1 MVGGG
6 AIAER
11 KVASLLQAGAAVK
24 VVSPAVT
31 PRLAA
36 YAAAGR
42 IGLVRRR
49 YRTGDLRGAF
59 LAIAATADDRVNEKV
74 SCDAP
79 GLINVVD
86 NPELANF
93 IVPAVVSRGPLLI
106 AVSTSGASPA
116 LARTIRKELERL
128 YGAAFGRYLTFMAA
142 LRRRALRELRE
153 KGTRERVLKAAA
165 SAEMLGLLRQQ
176 GVRAAKERALA
187 LAAAAAA
194 KRPRGKGSAGA

>member
-153 KGTRERVLKAAA
+153 KGARERVLKAAA

-187 LAAAAAA
+187 LTAAAAA